1 MLLNVSSAVLI
12 NEGQSVRKRLRQTLS
27 CVLASGSTPRSVYN
41 SFDIVGDIAVIK
53 MPEDSVV
60 NASIVAEAILNKHK
74 NVKVVLTQIDSVSG
88 DYRTRR
94 LIHVAGENRT
104 HTVHKESG
112 CLFAVD
118 LQSCYFSPRLSHEH
132 RRIAQLVQPSEIVIN
147 MFAGVGCFSLL
158 ISKQVASAKVYSIDI
173 NPFAVNYMKENIK
186 INKVTGKVVPIL
198 GDSKAIVEAQLC
210 GIANRVLM
218 PLPEK
223 ALEYLPAAVCALKS
237 SNGWIHFHGFER
249 AKKTQDA
256 IDVTKQKLVE
266 RLSSLNVNFE
276 VAFAREV
283 RRVGPSKY
291 HIVADVLI
299 KGV

>member
-1 MLLNVSSAVLI
+1 
-12 NEGQSVRKRLRQTLS
+12 VRKRLRQTLS
-27 CVLASGSTPRSVYN
+27 CVLALGNTSISVYN

-53 MPEDSVV
+53 MPEDSEA

-74 NVKVVLTQIDSVSG
+74 NVKVVLIQIDGVRG

-118 LQSCYFSPRLSHEH
+118 LQSCYFSPRLSHE
-132 RRIAQLVQPSEIVIN
+132 RWRIAQLVQPSEIVIN

-158 ISKQVASAKVYSIDI
+158 ISKQEASAKVYSIDI
-173 NPFAVNYMKENIK
+173 NPLAVNYMKENIK
-186 INKVTGKVVPIL
+186 INKATGKVIPIL
-198 GDSKAIVEAQLC
+198 GDSKTIVETQLH

-237 SNGWIHFHGFER
+237 SSGWIHFHGFER

-256 IDVTKQKLVE
+256 IDITKQNIEK
-266 RLSSLNVNFE
+266 RLSSLNMAFE
-276 VAFAREV
+276 ISFAREV

-299 KGV
+299 KSA